1 MHRTV
6 LVLADPLILRPCR
19 LADRL
24 LARAFG
30 ASLDRE
36 LAGGRSPEASRLL
49 AARAQDIVS
58 PRRRQA
64 LAGNW
69 GHLLGAAHR
78 TRGRR
83 NPAVPVRGDRITA
96 AEPAIRE
103 LIRLL
108 ATPAPIPARGVAM
121 AIVLLTDGTGPVYR
135 RQAGGTAVLA
145 AAVEAALAQ
154 LDPAAPLMA

>member
-1 MHRTV
+1 MHSTV
-6 LVLADPLILRPCR
+6 LVLADPLVLRPCR

-36 LAGGRSPEASRLL
+36 LAAGRSPEASRLL
-49 AARAQDIVS
+49 AARARDIVS

-64 LAGNW
+64 LADNW
-69 GHLLGAAHR
+69 GHLLGAAYR
-78 TRGRR
+78 PRGRR

-103 LIRLL
+103 LMRRLSN
-108 ATPAPIPARGVAM
+108 PGPVPARGVAM
-121 AIVLLTDGTGPVYR
+121 ASVLLTDGTGPVYR
-135 RQAGGTAVLA
+135 RHAGGTLA

-154 LDPAAPLMA
+154 LDPAAPLIS